1 MIRLTVRDAA
11 SERVLSLSTIAL
23 IHAQVQPD
31 CTRPDGNCNDKD
43 KPAEPGNVAMAGAT
57 GQGGQQ

>member
-1 MIRLTVRDAA
+1 MIRLTVRDVA

-23 IHAQVQPD
+23 IHAQVPPD
-31 CTRPDGNCNDKD
+31 CTRPDGNCNEKD
-43 KPAEPGNVAMAGAT
+43 KPAEPGNVAMVAPA